1 MKPYIQLTLR
11 TKAPTESWAVGEQFI
26 GTLEEH
32 AGLLLPEQISH
43 NPDKFTESYAGK
55 MAMEERWAAP
65 CTLRFDGGM
74 FEVAEE
80 FAWRRRKAI
89 KSTGYVSH
97 TKRNIR
103 GQIVPGGVSFT
114 SAYSQ
119 NVDFHMLFKQWCH
132 IFPPQIAMLHPFVP
146 LELASLGRYDS
157 FRLGSFNASLRP
169 DIPEAAWAMFYG
181 PDFCPRIDVERLLA
195 AGFFV
200 EQMGEGILVRVTER
214 IEDVENNF
222 PMFLRRRAELK
233 CLFPVGFFLDKE

>member
-1 MKPYIQLTLR
+1 MQAYIQLTIR
-11 TKAPTESWAVGEQFI
+11 TEAATESWAVGEQFI

-65 CTLRFDGGM
+65 CTLRYDGGM
-74 FEVAEE
+74 FEVAED
-80 FAWRRRKAI
+80 FAWRRKTGI
-89 KSTGYVSH
+89 KSTGYVNH

-119 NVDFHMLFKQWCH
+119 NVDFQRLFKQWCH
-132 IFPPQIAMLHPFVP
+132 IFPPQIAMLHPFLPV
-146 LELASLGRYDS
+146 ELASLERYDS

-181 PDFCPRIDVERLLA
+181 PDFCSRIDVERLLA
-195 AGFFV
+195 AGFLV
-200 EQMGEGILVRVTER
+200 EQMGEGILVRTTEH
-214 IEDVENNF
+214 IDDVENDF
-222 PMFLRRRAELK
+222 PLFLRRRAELK
-233 CLFPVGFFLDKE
+233 DLFPAGFFLDRE